1 MKGLEL
7 CEKFYFEYGE
17 PMLKERFAP
26 LLPHIAV
33 GLCGGG
39 SECFGY
45 DDNISADHDFEP
57 RFCIFLPSE
66 KIVDRK
72 SEFELER
79 AYAKLPRTYLGYR
92 RDTVAP
98 VGGNRCGVIRMEN
111 FLLEKTG
118 SADGNLPLKAWFS
131 IPEQALIEATNGKIF
146 FDGSGELTAIRSRLA
161 YFPNDV
167 RLKKLA
173 GHIWLM
179 GQAGQYNYSRC
190 VSRGDTAAAQLCAT
204 EFVKSTLSVIF
215 LLNRRYLPY
224 YKWSFHALRDL
235 DLLSDLYEP
244 MEYLISS
251 GNTSGEAET
260 KQKIINGIFADV
272 IAELRAQALTDFTDD
287 TAEGHALSVNRR
299 ITDGNVRN
307 LHILYGI

>member
-17 PMLKERFAP
+17 PMLKSSFAH
-26 LLPHIAV
+26 LLPHLAV

-45 DDNISADHDFEP
+45 DDSISSDHDFEP
-57 RFCIFLPSE
+57 GFIIFLPSE
-66 KIVDRK
+66 KVIDRK

-92 RDTVAP
+92 RDTIAP
-98 VGGNRCGVIRMEN
+98 VGGSRRGVIRMEN
-111 FLLEKTG
+111 FFLEKTG
-118 SADGNLPLKAWFS
+118 TPDGNLPLKAYFS
-131 IPEQALIEATNGKIF
+131 VPEQALIEATNGKIF
-146 FDGSGELTAIRSRLA
+146 FDGSGELTAIRNRLA
-161 YFPNDV
+161 YFPDDV

-179 GQAGQYNYSRC
+179 GQSGQYNYGRC
-190 VSRGDTAAAQLCAT
+190 VSRDDTAAAQLTAT
-204 EFVKSTLSVIF
+204 EFVKSALNVIF

-224 YKWSFHALRDL
+224 YKWSFRALRDL
-235 DLLSDLYEP
+235 DILSDLYES

-251 GNTSGEAET
+251 GNASGEAEK
-260 KQKIINGIFADV
+260 KQRIINKIFADV
-272 IAELRAQALTDFTDD
+272 IAELRNQGLTDSGGE
-287 TAEGHALSVNRR
+287 TAEGHALSINRR
-299 ITDGNVRN
+299 IADSEVRN